1 MKIQWKAVAALTV
14 ASTSLSFATYA
25 RVESMGKHDTYFMDD
40 VSVWDNPANSNIY
53 PNYLMGDLGQLHSTT
68 VDTNNYK
75 GLARYNRDPSNPWF
89 GAVFAKSLGD
99 SKSTNRYPQITIGG
113 AFNRDDEILN
123 NIGTSGKLAKDSLP
137 LKMDGMLGF
146 ATSNGMMFGLKA
158 FGAGNEIQ
166 SVGHDSAV
174 WVTRYTLGLN
184 IPVTQGVDFE
194 LAGGPNYISY
204 TKDSASYGTHGLG
217 FDAHTR
223 AFISAPV
230 ISGEIVPAASI
241 FITNPYNNS
250 VTDVKAG
257 LGANVSLDRGFFWIG
272 ADYVYHKEEWDGSN
286 NYDSTSKGA
295 RVSFGIERNVWT
307 DWLVLRVGGQKYM
320 TFDRVHDTRPP
331 TARTT
336 TPSTLRESWNT
347 NPINDGTTGDH
358 VGFGIGINVED
369 KLKVDATM
377 GEDLVFTGGGLLSGP
392 SDHVFSRISATYSF

>member
-320 TFDRVHDTRPP
+320 TFDRVHDTRNGA
-331 TARTT
+331 ARKV
-336 TPSTLRESWNT
+336 ESWNT